1 MNVSHKWAVPRDDP
15 NAPDLYIPLM
25 SFITYVLLVGYCKGA
40 NNKFTPEVLIQA
52 VWRCLLLQLTEC
64 VVFKFGVNSLQ
75 SNILFLDTFAYSGY
89 KYLGLC
95 IGLIILVLGKTLY
108 LITTIM
114 LALSLGYFIMKTL
127 AAVIPV
133 PTGSVGSRRE
143 LIILAL
149 AGLQSVVFCVLSF
162 F

>member
-1 MNVSHKWAVPRDDP
+1 MNVSHKWAVPKDDP

-64 VVFKFGVNSLQ
+64 IVFKFGVNSLQ
-75 SNILFLDTFAYSGY
+75 SNIQFLDTFAYSGY

-95 IGLIILVLGKTLY
+95 LGLIVLVLGKTVY
-108 LITTIM
+108 LVTTLI
-114 LALSLGYFIMKTL
+114 LGLSLGYFIMKTL

-133 PTGSVGSRRE
+133 TSNIGSRRE
-143 LIILAL
+143 IMILAL
-149 AGLQSVVFCVLSF
+149 ASLQAIVFCVLSF

>member
-1 MNVSHKWAVPRDDP
+1 V

-52 VWRCLLLQLTEC
+52 VWRCLLLQLVEC
-64 VVFKFGVNSLQ
+64 AAFKFGISTLQ
-75 SNILFLDTFAYSGY
+75 YNILFLDSFAYSGY

-95 IGLIILVLGKTLY
+95 LGLIVLVLGKTVY
-108 LITTIM
+108 LVATLL

-127 AAVIPV
+127 AAVIPSSSF
-133 PTGSVGSRRE
+133 PGQQRHFM
-143 LIILAL
+143 ILAL
-149 AGLQSVVFCVLSF
+149 AGLQALMFCVLSF